1 MRLYVFLFS
10 ANIGNLIWQKATKS
24 YFVWIKM
31 SENEQVLDIRLRLSG
46 QVKTRFLEIKRA
58 KGLTNNTEVLRLII
72 NEYFEKNLAKEAA

>member
-1 MRLYVFLFS
+1 
-10 ANIGNLIWQKATKS
+10 
-24 YFVWIKM
+24 M

-46 QVKTRFLEIKRA
+46 QVKTRFLKIKKA